1 MASLRD
7 LVRMLLPL
15 ARPMA
20 GATLDEASLDREVFW
35 VRQLRGR
42 EPALDSLE
50 AGDLV
55 LVPTVALAAIAPTA
69 ALAERVGDAL
79 GRARAAAAVILDS
92 DDDRADRAGDALGAA
107 AIRGGVTM
115 LR

>member
-15 ARPMA
+15 ARPVGGGVVEDA
-20 GATLDEASLDREVFW
+20 ALDREVFW
-35 VRQLRGR
+35 VRQLRAR

-55 LVPTVALAAIAPTA
+55 LVATA
-69 ALAERVGDAL
+69 ALAAVAPTPAQAERLGDAL
-79 GRARAAAAVILDS
+79 GRARVAAAVS
-92 DDDRADRAGDALGAA
+92 
-107 AIRGGVTM
+107 
-115 LR
+115 